1 MNLKRRFGGI
11 RIAGCLLLGFGALV
25 ATRAFAQFSPV
36 PAELV
41 DKSGVVCIRVGHNGD
56 VTGVFTLVSVGDA
69 DADAALL
76 GWAKQLRWPP
86 AVDGDVSRD
95 RWFPMPVAFGSAL
108 VPPMP
113 DHCEPPEDF
122 KPLS

>member
-1 MNLKRRFGGI
+1 MKWFV
-11 RIAGCLLLGFGALV
+11 CLLLGLAALSS
-25 ATRAFAQFSPV
+25 APAFAQYPPV

-69 DADAALL
+69 DADAAMLA
-76 GWAKQLRWPP
+76 WARQLRWMP

-95 RWFPMPVAFGSAL
+95 RWFPMPVAFGSAV

-113 DHCEPPEDF
+113 DRCAPPEDS